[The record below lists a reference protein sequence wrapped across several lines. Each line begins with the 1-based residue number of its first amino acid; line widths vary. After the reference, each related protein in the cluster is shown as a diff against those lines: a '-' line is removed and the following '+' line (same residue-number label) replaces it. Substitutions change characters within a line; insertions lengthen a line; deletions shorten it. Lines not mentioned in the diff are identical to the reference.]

1 MNDKRGTRNY
11 GRFLQRIAKIENK
24 SILLQIPLIY
34 GIMAIDKIFTDRRRE
49 NMLNFLKGIVVG
61 IGGIA
66 PGLSG
71 SVLLVILGLYQK
83 TVTAI
88 GTLFKNFKKNILF
101 LIPLFAGFGVGVIL
115 FSKAVDFL
123 LETFEMYTRFAF
135 LGLVLG
141 TIPLFYKEVKKEG
154 FSKKYYIPIVLSA
167 AAGLALFY
175 FNKDLFPTITE
186 PNLFQSVLLGVAV
199 AGSSIVPGVD
209 SAVILSSLGLY
220 ELYVSSLADF
230 NLKVLIPAG
239 VGVVVGAFVISF
251 VINKLI
257 TKHYTITFSIIFG
270 LFLSIIPNV
279 LNSSCKLGLNVSSV
293 IAVVIAV
300 IGFGISF
307 FLGDIKGNIA
317 KIKKL
322 FKK

>member
-1 MNDKRGTRNY
+1 
-11 GRFLQRIAKIENK
+11 
-24 SILLQIPLIY
+24 
-34 GIMAIDKIFTDRRRE
+34 
-49 NMLNFLKGIVVG
+49 MLNFFKGIIVG

-83 TVTAI
+83 TITSI
-88 GTLFKNFKKNILF
+88 GTLFKNFKKNVLF
-101 LIPLFAGFGVGVIL
+101 LIPLFLGFGIGVII
-115 FSKAVDFL
+115 FSKVVNFL
-123 LETFEMYTRFAF
+123 LGNFEMYTRFAF

-154 FSKKYYIPIVLSA
+154 FNKKYYMPIVLSA
-167 AAGLALFY
+167 IAGLGLFY
-175 FNKDLFPTITE
+175 FNKDLFPTINN
-186 PNLFQSVLLGVAV
+186 PNLFQSMLLGVAV

-220 ELYVSSLADF
+220 ELYVSSLA
-230 NLKVLIPAG
+230 NLNFSVLLPAG
-239 VGVVVGAFVISF
+239 VGLVFGALVISF

-279 LNSSCKLGLNVSSV
+279 LNNSCMLGLNINSIIS
-293 IAVVIAV
+293 II
-300 IGFGISF
+300 IMIISFEISF
-307 FLGDIKGNIA
+307 FLGDVKENVS
-317 KIKKL
+317 KIKLWIRK
-322 FKK
+322 FKNIRNINKVKRLADR

>member
-1 MNDKRGTRNY
+1 M
-11 GRFLQRIAKIENK
+11 I
-24 SILLQIPLIY
+24 
-34 GIMAIDKIFTDRRRE
+34 
-49 NMLNFLKGIVVG
+49 NFFKGIIVG

-83 TVTAI
+83 AINAI
-88 GTLFKNFKKNILF
+88 GTLFKDFKNNVKFLF
-101 LIPLFAGFGVGVIL
+101 PLVLGFGVGVII
-115 FSKAVDFL
+115 FSKIVDFL
-123 LETFEMYTRFAF
+123 LGNYEMYTRYAF

-154 FSKKYYIPIVLSA
+154 FKKKYYIYIIIAAILGLSV
-167 AAGLALFY
+167 FF
-175 FNKDLFPTITE
+175 FNKNLFPAVTN

-230 NLKVLIPAG
+230 NLSILIPAG
-239 VGVVVGAFVISF
+239 FGLVIGALVISF
-251 VINKLI
+251 IINKLI
-257 TKHYTITFSIIFG
+257 KRFYTATFSIIFG

-279 LNSSCKLGLNVSSV
+279 LNGSCVLGWNANSV
-293 IAVVIAV
+293 ISI
-300 IGFGISF
+300 IICILGFGVSY
-307 FLGDIKGNIA
+307 FLGDIKGNIE
-317 KIKKL
+317 KFKKL
-322 FKK
+322 INKIRKIETSNNEELETLPKE